1 MEGSLKAEATGPL
14 SGIRVFD
21 FSRVIAGPY
30 ATTMMSQMGAE
41 VIRVEQPGGGEDRFI
56 GMMTDDGARVSTAAV
71 VSHSKKGITLDLKSG
86 EAGLL
91 LGKMA
96 AAADVFVHNFTPG
109 TQQAALF
116 EEARYKEINPRLV
129 IAAIS
134 GFGQY
139 GPYSKRPCFDNVAQ
153 AMSGMMSYNGFPGSS
168 PLKSAVPLVDFGA
181 ALHLSLGIVSAL
193 YERQKS
199 GKGQSV
205 DVSLFDTAVS
215 YVAQSSVAAEYSSMG
230 VERKPF
236 GNCGTHAYSVCSR
249 TKDGWVYINPLGVRI
264 WERFIV
270 AIGQEELR
278 GDPRFFDDNSRLANR
293 ESLDQVVNAWTGAR
307 ETAAVVRTLEKA
319 RVPCGPVNG
328 ISDLYKDPQIKARE
342 MLVTVDYP
350 GLPGLTVA
358 NLPIKFSRTRS
369 GTKGPAPLIGQ
380 HNDGIYG
387 ELFGLSG
394 KDIERLKKEKAI

>member
-1 MEGSLKAEATGPL
+1 MKAEAAGPL
-14 SGIRVFD
+14 NGVRVFD

-30 ATTMMSQMGAE
+30 ASTLMSQMGAE
-41 VIRVEQPGGGEDRFI
+41 VIRVEQPDGGEDRSI
-56 GMMTDDGARVSTAAV
+56 GMMTDGGVRVSTAAV
-71 VSHSKKGITLDLKSG
+71 VSHSKKGITLNLKSG
-86 EAGLL
+86 EANDLL
-91 LGKMA
+91 KKMA
-96 AAADVFVHNFTPG
+96 AVADVFVHNFTPG
-109 TQQAALF
+109 TPQAALF
-116 EEARYKEINPRLV
+116 EEAIYKEINPGLI

-153 AMSGMMSYNGFPGSS
+153 AMSGMMSYNGFPDSS

-193 YERQKS
+193 YERQRS
-199 GKGQSV
+199 ERGQSI

-215 YVAQSSVAAEYSSMG
+215 YVAQSSVAAEYASLG
-230 VERKPF
+230 VKRKPF

-249 TKDGWVYINPLGVRI
+249 TKDGWVYINPLGARI

-270 AIGQEELR
+270 AIGKEELR
-278 GDPRFFDDNSRLANR
+278 GDPLFLDDNSRLANR
-293 ESLDQVVNAWTGAR
+293 ESLDRVVNAWTGAR
-307 ETAAVVRTLEKA
+307 ETTAVVSALEKA
-319 RVPCGPVNG
+319 RVPCGPVNS
-328 ISDLYKDPQIKARE
+328 IPDLYEDPQIKARE
-342 MLVTVDYP
+342 MLVAVDYP

-380 HNDGIYG
+380 HNDGIYSG
-387 ELFGLSG
+387 LFGLSG
-394 KDIERLKKEKAI
+394 KDIERLKKEKVI